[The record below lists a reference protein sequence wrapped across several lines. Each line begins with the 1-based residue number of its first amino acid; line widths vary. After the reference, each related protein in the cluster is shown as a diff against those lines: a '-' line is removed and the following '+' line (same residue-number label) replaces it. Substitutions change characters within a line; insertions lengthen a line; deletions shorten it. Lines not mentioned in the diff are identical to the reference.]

1 MGTTHY
7 PIIVKPENICAPV
20 GRCGLQPGFPTVTG
34 KGHRVLCKSNYGI
47 YYKLLI
53 SISILVGTLWS
64 TAYGAESSR
73 TAAQNAVRASRRTAI
88 VVAVANASPA
98 VVNISAVRSVET
110 RTAFDEW
117 VWGEVTLPR
126 RRRALREVGSG
137 VIVDKHG
144 YILTNHHVIR
154 DADKITVT
162 IPDGQEFDAQVV
174 GYDPFSD
181 LALLEVNTDGRS
193 LPEIRWGDSDSLL
206 IGEWVVA
213 IGNPFG
219 LSLGDAQ
226 PTVTAGIVSATQ
238 RTLTVDDLY
247 HEDLIQTDASINPG
261 NSGGALVNIH
271 GELIGINNVIRSTS
285 GGSQGVGFAI
295 PVNKARRV
303 VQQITEYGSVI
314 PPYFDLEVQPVTE
327 ELAEKLSM
335 SRNTGVLVSEIGE
348 RSPLAD
354 TGIKRG
360 DVIIAI
366 SGQRIKDEQDFNAR
380 TRLLPLNQPVQCEFI
395 RRGKRRQT
403 EFTLKTLQW
412 NYAPPGWG
420 ISLAQPDKAMARKY
434 ERRGVIVTHV
444 DKDSG
449 LASAL
454 ERGDFIY
461 QIDDTLIPSL
471 EIFKVMDDRI
481 RTQSRAQVYFQRDG
495 VHQVI
500 PVTFFN
506 RNNRRR

>member
-1 MGTTHY
+1 
-7 PIIVKPENICAPV
+7 VASEDNV
-20 GRCGLQPGFPTVTG
+20 GGSW
-34 KGHRVLCKSNYGI
+34 HR
-47 YYKLLI
+47 
-53 SISILVGTLWS
+53 
-64 TAYGAESSR
+64 AYSAESSR
-73 TAAQNAVRASRRTAI
+73 EAAQNAVAASRRTAI
-88 VVAVANASPA
+88 VTAVANASPA

-117 VWGEVTLPR
+117 FWGEVTLPR

-137 VIVDKHG
+137 VIVDKKGH
-144 YILTNHHVIR
+144 ILTNHHVIR

-226 PTVTAGIVSATQ
+226 PTVTVGIVSATQ

-314 PPYFDLEVQPVTE
+314 PPYFDVEVQPVTE

-335 SRNTGVLVSEIGE
+335 SRNTGVLVSEIGK

-360 DVIIAI
+360 DVIVAI

-412 NYAPPGWG
+412 NYAPSGWG
-420 ISLAQPDKAMARKY
+420 IALAQPDKAMARKY
-434 ERRGVIVTHV
+434 EQRGVIVTHV

-449 LASAL
+449 LANAL
-454 ERGDFIY
+454 ERGDLIY

-471 EIFKVMDDRI
+471 EIFKIMDDRI
-481 RTQSRAQVYFQRDG
+481 RTQSRAQVYFERDG
-495 VHQVI
+495 IHQVI

>member
-7 PIIVKPENICAPV
+7 PI
-20 GRCGLQPGFPTVTG
+20 
-34 KGHRVLCKSNYGI
+34 
-47 YYKLLI
+47 KLLI
-53 SISILVGTLWS
+53 LISILVGAFCTTVYSAGSDKEARLGNLTS
-64 TAYGAESSR
+64 D
-73 TAAQNAVRASRRTAI
+73 AVSVSRRTAI
-88 VVAVANASPA
+88 VTAVANASPA

-110 RTAFDEW
+110 RTSFDEW
-117 VWGEVTLPR
+117 FWGEIPYP

-137 VIVDKHG
+137 VIVDKKGH
-144 YILTNHHVIR
+144 ILTNYHVIR
-154 DADKITVT
+154 DADKITVA
-162 IPDGQEFDAQVV
+162 ISDGREFEAQIV
-174 GYDPFSD
+174 GYDLFSD
-181 LALLEVNTDGRS
+181 LALLEIETDGVS
-193 LPEIRWGDSDSLL
+193 LPEIQWGDSDSLL

-238 RTLTVDDLY
+238 RTLTVEDLY

-271 GELIGINNVIRSTS
+271 GELIGINTVISSTS

-314 PPYFDLEVQPVTE
+314 PPYFALEVQPVTE

-335 SRNTGVLVSEIGE
+335 PRNTGVLVSEIGK
-348 RSPLAD
+348 RGPIAD
-354 TGIKRG
+354 AGIKRG
-360 DVIIAI
+360 DVIVGI
-366 SGQRIKDEQDFNAR
+366 SGQRLKDEQDFNAR

-412 NYAPPGWG
+412 NYTPRGWG
-420 ISLAQPDKAMARKY
+420 IALAQPDKAMSEKY
-434 ERRGVIVTHV
+434 KQRGVIVTHV
-444 DKDSG
+444 EKDSG

-461 QIDDTLIPSL
+461 QIDDTPIHSL
-471 EIFKVMDDRI
+471 EIFKIVDDHI
-481 RTQSRAQVYFQRDG
+481 RTQNRAQVYFERDG
-495 VHQVI
+495 IYRAV
-500 PVTFFN
+500 PVSFFN

>member
-1 MGTTHY
+1 MGRSCCRY
-7 PIIVKPENICAPV
+7 SRI
-20 GRCGLQPGFPTVTG
+20 L
-34 KGHRVLCKSNYGI
+34 LLL
-47 YYKLLI
+47 LLI
-53 SISILVGTLWS
+53 SSVIADGTWQR
-64 TAYGAESSR
+64 AYSAESSR
-73 TAAQNAVRASRRTAI
+73 DVVTSLPTTQNAVTASRRTAI
-88 VVAVANASPA
+88 VTAVANASPA

-110 RTAFDEW
+110 RTSFDEW
-117 VWGEVTLPR
+117 FWGEITYP

-137 VIVDKHG
+137 VIVNRNGH
-144 YILTNHHVIR
+144 ILTNHHVIR

-162 IPDGQEFDAQVV
+162 TADGREFGAQIV
-174 GYDPFSD
+174 GYDLLSD
-181 LALLEVNTDGRS
+181 LALLEIDTDGVS
-193 LPEIRWGDSDSLL
+193 LPEIKWGDSDSLL

-226 PTVTAGIVSATQ
+226 PTVTVGIVSATR
-238 RTLTVDDLY
+238 RTLTVEDLY

-271 GELIGINNVIRSTS
+271 GELIGINTVIRSTS

-295 PVNKARRV
+295 PVNKAKRV
-303 VQQITEYGSVI
+303 VRQITEYGSVI
-314 PPYFDLEVQPVTE
+314 PPYFALEVQPVTE
-327 ELAEKLSM
+327 ELAKKLSV
-335 SRNTGVLVSEIGE
+335 SHNTGVLVSEIGK
-348 RSPLAD
+348 RSPIAD

-360 DVIIAI
+360 DVIVAI
-366 SGQRIKDEQDFNAR
+366 SGQRIKDERDFHAR

-412 NYAPPGWG
+412 NYAPSGWG
-420 ISLAQPDKAMARKY
+420 ITLAQPDKAMARKY
-434 ERRGVIVTHV
+434 QQRGVIVTHV
-444 DKDSG
+444 EKDSG

-471 EIFKVMDDRI
+471 EIFKIVDDRI
-481 RTQSRAQVYFQRDG
+481 RTQNRAQVYFERDG
-495 VHQVI
+495 VYQVI
-500 PVTFFN
+500 PVSFFN

>member
-1 MGTTHY
+1 MS
-7 PIIVKPENICAPV
+7 
-20 GRCGLQPGFPTVTG
+20 VTA
-34 KGHRVLCKSNYGI
+34 KGIMIHSCCRYSRPLLLL
-47 YYKLLI
+47 LLI
-53 SISILVGTLWS
+53 LAVIVDGTWHR
-64 TAYGAESSR
+64 AYSAESSR
-73 TAAQNAVRASRRTAI
+73 EARLGNLASDAVAASRRTAL
-88 VVAVANASPA
+88 VTAVANASPA

-110 RTAFDEW
+110 RTSFDEW
-117 VWGEVTLPR
+117 FWGEITLPR
-126 RRRALREVGSG
+126 KRALREVGSG
-137 VIVDKHG
+137 VIVDKKGH
-144 YILTNHHVIR
+144 ILTNHHVIR

-162 IPDGQEFDAQVV
+162 TSDGREFEAQIV
-174 GYDPFSD
+174 GYDLFSD
-181 LALLEVNTDGRS
+181 LALLEVETDGVF
-193 LPEIRWGDSDSLL
+193 LPEIQWGNSDSLL

-226 PTVTAGIVSATQ
+226 PTVTVGIVSAT
-238 RTLTVDDLY
+238 RRMLTVEDLY

-271 GELIGINNVIRSTS
+271 GELIGINTVIRSTS

-303 VQQITEYGSVI
+303 VHQITEYGSVI

-335 SRNTGVLVSEIGE
+335 SRNTGVLVSEIGK
-348 RSPLAD
+348 RSPLTD

-360 DVIIAI
+360 DVIVAI

-380 TRLLPLNQPVQCEFI
+380 TRLLPLNQSVQCEFI

-412 NYAPPGWG
+412 NYAPRGWG
-420 ISLAQPDKAMARKY
+420 ITLAQPDKAMAQKY
-434 ERRGVIVTHV
+434 GQRGVIVTHV
-444 DKDSG
+444 EKNSG
-449 LASAL
+449 LADAL
-454 ERGDFIY
+454 ERGDLIY
-461 QIDDTLIPSL
+461 QIDDTAIHSL
-471 EIFKVMDDRI
+471 EIFKIVDDHI
-481 RTQSRAQVYFQRDG
+481 RTQSRAQVYFERDG
-495 VHQVI
+495 VYQAV

>member
-1 MGTTHY
+1 MGRSCCRY
-7 PIIVKPENICAPV
+7 SRI
-20 GRCGLQPGFPTVTG
+20 L
-34 KGHRVLCKSNYGI
+34 LLL
-47 YYKLLI
+47 LLI
-53 SISILVGTLWS
+53 SSVIADGTWQR
-64 TAYGAESSR
+64 AYSAESSR
-73 TAAQNAVRASRRTAI
+73 DVVTSLPTTQNAVTASRRTAI
-88 VVAVANASPA
+88 VTAVANASPA

-110 RTAFDEW
+110 RTSFDEW
-117 VWGEVTLPR
+117 FWGEITYP

-137 VIVDKHG
+137 VIVNRNGH
-144 YILTNHHVIR
+144 ILTNHHVIR

-162 IPDGQEFDAQVV
+162 TADGREFGAQIV
-174 GYDPFSD
+174 GYDLLSD
-181 LALLEVNTDGRS
+181 LALLEIDTDGVS
-193 LPEIRWGDSDSLL
+193 LPEIKWGDSDFLL

-226 PTVTAGIVSATQ
+226 PTVTVGIVSATR
-238 RTLTVDDLY
+238 RTLTVEDLY

-271 GELIGINNVIRSTS
+271 GELIGINTVIRSTS

-295 PVNKARRV
+295 PVNKAKRV
-303 VQQITEYGSVI
+303 VRQITEYGNVI
-314 PPYFDLEVQPVTE
+314 PPYFALEVQPVTE
-327 ELAEKLSM
+327 ELAEKLSV
-335 SRNTGVLVSEIGE
+335 SHNTGVLVSEIGK
-348 RSPLAD
+348 RSPIAD

-360 DVIIAI
+360 DVIVAI
-366 SGQRIKDEQDFNAR
+366 SGQRIKDERDFHAR

-412 NYAPPGWG
+412 NYAPSGWG
-420 ISLAQPDKAMARKY
+420 ITLAQPDKAMARKY
-434 ERRGVIVTHV
+434 QQRGVIVTHV
-444 DKDSG
+444 EKDSG
-449 LASAL
+449 LADAL

-471 EIFKVMDDRI
+471 EIFKIVDDRI
-481 RTQSRAQVYFQRDG
+481 RTQNRAQVYFERDG
-495 VHQVI
+495 VYQVI
-500 PVTFFN
+500 PVSFFN

>member
-1 MGTTHY
+1 MGITHY
-7 PIIVKPENICAPV
+7 PI
-20 GRCGLQPGFPTVTG
+20 
-34 KGHRVLCKSNYGI
+34 
-47 YYKLLI
+47 KLLTFI
-53 SISILVGTLWS
+53 SIFVGALCPF
-64 TAYGAESSR
+64 AYSVESSR
-73 TAAQNAVRASRRTAI
+73 EARLGNLASDTVTASRRTAI
-88 VVAVANASPA
+88 VTAVAKASPA

-110 RTAFDEW
+110 RTSFDEW
-117 VWGEVTLPR
+117 FWGEITYP

-137 VIVDKHG
+137 VIVDKNG
-144 YILTNHHVIR
+144 LILTNHHVIR

-162 IPDGQEFDAQVV
+162 IPDGREFEAQIV
-174 GYDPFSD
+174 GYDLFSD
-181 LALLEVNTDGRS
+181 LVLLEVDTDGLS
-193 LPEIRWGDSDSLL
+193 LPEIKWGDSDSLL

-226 PTVTAGIVSATQ
+226 PTVTVGIVSAT
-238 RTLTVDDLY
+238 RRMLTVEDLY

-271 GELIGINNVIRSTS
+271 GELIGINTVIRSTS

-295 PVNKARRV
+295 PVNKARKV
-303 VQQITEYGSVI
+303 LKQITEYGSVI
-314 PPYFDLEVQPVTE
+314 PPYFALEVQPVTE

-335 SRNTGVLVSEIGE
+335 SRNTGVLVSEVGK

-354 TGIKRG
+354 AGIKRG
-360 DVIIAI
+360 DVIVSI

-412 NYAPPGWG
+412 NHAPSGWG
-420 ISLAQPDKAMARKY
+420 ITLAQPDKAMAQKY
-434 ERRGVIVTHV
+434 KQRGVIVTHV
-444 DKDSG
+444 EKDSG

-471 EIFKVMDDRI
+471 EIFKIVDDRI
-481 RTQSRAQVYFQRDG
+481 RTQNRAQVYFERDG
-495 VHQVI
+495 VYQVI
-500 PVTFFN
+500 PVSFFN

>member
-7 PIIVKPENICAPV
+7 PI
-20 GRCGLQPGFPTVTG
+20 
-34 KGHRVLCKSNYGI
+34 
-47 YYKLLI
+47 KLLI
-53 SISILVGTLWS
+53 FISILVGALYPF
-64 TAYGAESSR
+64 AYSAESR
-73 TAAQNAVRASRRTAI
+73 REAAQNAVAASRRTAI
-88 VVAVANASPA
+88 VTAVAKTSPA

-110 RTAFDEW
+110 RTSFDEW
-117 VWGEVTLPR
+117 VWGEITLPR

-137 VIVDKHG
+137 VIVDKKGH
-144 YILTNHHVIR
+144 ILTNHHVIR

-162 IPDGQEFDAQVV
+162 IPDGREFDAQVV

-181 LALLEVNTDGRS
+181 LALLEVDTDGRS

-226 PTVTAGIVSATQ
+226 PTVTVGIVSATQ

-314 PPYFDLEVQPVTE
+314 PPYFDVEVQPVTE

-335 SRNTGVLVSEIGE
+335 SRNTGVLVSEIGK
-348 RSPLAD
+348 RSPLAG

-360 DVIIAI
+360 DVIVAI
-366 SGQRIKDEQDFNAR
+366 SGQRIKDEQDFSAR
-380 TRLLPLNQPVQCEFI
+380 TRLLPLNQSVQCEFI

-412 NYAPPGWG
+412 SYAPRGWG
-420 ISLAQPDKAMARKY
+420 ITLAQPDKAMARKY
-434 ERRGVIVTHV
+434 EQRGVIVTHV

-449 LASAL
+449 LANAL

-471 EIFKVMDDRI
+471 EIFKIMDDRI
-481 RTQSRAQVYFQRDG
+481 RTQSRAQVFFERDG
-495 VHQVI
+495 VHQAI